1 MICDL
6 GKCYFPIRQIC
17 VNISKRRVY
26 NNLIVSVDG
35 QNVSVYTDE
44 NDLIHFE
51 SIDSEKIK
59 DLISSNL
66 SIERKRGAV

>member
-1 MICDL
+1 MDVKKVKKTMKVGPKK
-6 GKCYFPIRQIC
+6 GKVLYDAL
-17 VNISKRRVY
+17 Y

-59 DLISSNL
+59 DLILSNL